1 MSNLSSQFESSL
13 DRIRDELKRARNR
26 YDELSALEQPPEV
39 FVQAIHELEDQ
50 LESLERATSVDRS
63 QLEVANE
70 TRDRAELLN
79 DALLASRT
87 RQKTL
92 IRQQLHR
99 LGWWISVVDDTP
111 TGMVPEEI
119 AEEISTI
126 ARQYQIL
133 STLLDEEKYAQIIS
147 NSRFTPSE
155 IEQSLREID
164 ARLQE
169 ALPMAEYVDRYESG
183 MDTALER
190 IHSVLQELSSESDRV
205 TTYQNALRTVKD
217 LRTRSEELL
226 EDDDGSA
233 AVATIREAFEGA
245 LMIDTELTRIEADA
259 ELAHAL
265 GTFLTSH
272 DFEAEEEI
280 EEAVANGD
288 TDDLLARI
296 TSVIGAEVDST
307 ISTRVRRLLEEM
319 DGSVASAV
327 ERSDMDQQAFLE
339 EISRLYAD
347 GVIAD
352 LTVEF
357 KT

>member
-1 MSNLSSQFESSL
+1 
-13 DRIRDELKRARNR
+13 
-26 YDELSALEQPPEV
+26 
-39 FVQAIHELEDQ
+39 
-50 LESLERATSVDRS
+50 
-63 QLEVANE
+63 
-70 TRDRAELLN
+70 
-79 DALLASRT
+79 
-87 RQKTL
+87 
-92 IRQQLHR
+92 
-99 LGWWISVVDDTP
+99 
-111 TGMVPEEI
+111 MVPEEI